1 MTTNN
6 CTSKT
11 TKNKKHRQLTL
22 CDRRYLSRWL
32 AKGKSQVEIA
42 ERLGVHP
49 STVCREIKRGKLAS
63 ASDYYSYTKSYQE
76 TEEKRKNAN
85 QMHCKIVYGGD
96 LEEDIQ
102 KCLLLYWS
110 PEQMVGSK
118 AVQGVSVKTIYNW
131 LQNLPAAHYKSW
143 RKYFRH
149 GGKHRPAGSA
159 ESRRLYRAR
168 DKRSIKER
176 PESVEDRVEFGHWEG
191 DTIVSPRGHK
201 GCLVTLVER
210 SSGYLLASYI
220 PRATKDLFAAAC
232 IDLLKEIK
240 PEGRKTLTLDNG
252 SEMNGFKEIEKE
264 TGATVYF
271 ADPHSSWQRGTNENT
286 NGLIR
291 QFFPKGTKFTKNSA
305 EKLAIAAYLIN
316 NRPKKRLE
324 YKTSKQA
331 FQKYI
336 EKEVLEIAF

>member
-1 MTTNN
+1 MTSNN

-22 CDRRYLSRWL
+22 GDRRYLSRWL
-32 AKGKSQVEIA
+32 AQGNSQVEIGK
-42 ERLGVHP
+42 RLGVHP
-49 STVCREIKRGKLAS
+49 STICREIKRGKLAS
-63 ASDYYSYTKSYQE
+63 SNDGYSYTKSYRE
-76 TEEKRKNAN
+76 TEQKRRKAN
-85 QMHCKIVYGGD
+85 QMHRKIVCGGR
-96 LEEDIQ
+96 LEQDIQ

-110 PEQMVGSK
+110 PEQMIGSK
-118 AVQGVSVKTIYNW
+118 AVQSISVKSIYNW
-131 LQNLPAAHYKSW
+131 LHNLPEAHYKSW

-149 GGKHRPAGSA
+149 GGKHRPAGSV

-168 DKRSIKER
+168 DKRNIKER

-191 DTIVSPRGHK
+191 DTIVSPKGHK

-232 IDLLKEIK
+232 IDLLTNIK

-252 SEMNGFKEIEKE
+252 SEMNGFQEIEQAVDL
-264 TGATVYF
+264 TTYF
-271 ADPHSSWQRGTNENT
+271 ADPYSSWQRGSNENT

-291 QFFPKGTKFTKNSA
+291 QFFPKGTKFTRKTS
-305 EKLAIAAYLIN
+305 EKLAISVSLIN

-324 YKTSKQA
+324 YKASKQA